1 MGFTL
6 FESWVFGDTWKND
19 EGAHVFLCLLVCNF
33 IFNTLNIMK
42 SRRIL
47 LLLAILSCTSV
58 AFAQQ
63 RTDKVEYQE
72 SSARNLEPVQSVM
85 ISPMIADM
93 EVTSEKIY
101 YTETE
106 AFRNY
111 TVSPAIVSLIPE
123 FKKVALSRAAR
134 AYKADAI
141 VGATV
146 DVITNADGRIEIT
159 ISGYPAHYTN
169 FRNATRDDVAL
180 VGQAKA
186 VASGNDNEIL
196 KNPKSRT
203 NLTIEK

>member
-1 MGFTL
+1 M
-6 FESWVFGDTWKND
+6 V
-19 EGAHVFLCLLVCNF
+19 
-33 IFNTLNIMK
+33 
-42 SRRIL
+42 
-47 LLLAILSCTSV
+47 SCTLG

-63 RTDKVEYQE
+63 RSDKVEYQE

-93 EVTSEKIY
+93 EVISEKIY

-111 TVSPAIVSLIPE
+111 TVTPAIVSFIPE

-146 DVITNADGRIEIT
+146 DVVTNVQGRIEIT
-159 ISGYPAHYTN
+159 ISGYPARYTN
-169 FRNATRDDVAL
+169 FRNATRDDVML

-186 VASGNDNEIL
+186 VASGNDNEIFQ
-196 KNPKSRT
+196 NPKGRT

>member
-1 MGFTL
+1 
-6 FESWVFGDTWKND
+6 
-19 EGAHVFLCLLVCNF
+19 
-33 IFNTLNIMK
+33 MK
-42 SRRIL
+42 SRQIL
-47 LLLAILSCTSV
+47 LILAMTVSASV

-93 EVTSEKIY
+93 EVIADKIY

-111 TVSPAIVSLIPE
+111 TVSQAIVSFIPE

-146 DVITNADGRIEIT
+146 DVITNAQGKIEIT
-159 ISGYPAHYTN
+159 ISGYPARYTN

-186 VASGNDNEIL
+186 VASGNDDEIL
-196 KNPKSRT
+196 KNPKGRT

>member
-1 MGFTL
+1 M
-6 FESWVFGDTWKND
+6 
-19 EGAHVFLCLLVCNF
+19 
-33 IFNTLNIMK
+33 
-42 SRRIL
+42 
-47 LLLAILSCTSV
+47 LLAILSCTSA

-72 SSARNLEPVQSVM
+72 SSARNFEPVQSVM

-93 EVTSEKIY
+93 EVIYEKIY

-169 FRNATRDDVAL
+169 FRNATRDDIAL
-180 VGQAKA
+180 VGQAKV
-186 VASGNDNEIL
+186 VADDNHNEIL
-196 KNPKSRT
+196 KKPKSMT
-203 NLTIEK
+203 NLTIEKETKK